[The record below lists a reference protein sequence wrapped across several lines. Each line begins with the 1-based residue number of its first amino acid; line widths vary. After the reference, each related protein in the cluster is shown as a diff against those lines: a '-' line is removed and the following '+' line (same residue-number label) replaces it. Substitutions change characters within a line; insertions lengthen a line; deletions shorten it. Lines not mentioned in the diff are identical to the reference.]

1 MKSRSSIAGWC
12 RHRKKKRRDLQIS
25 IFSMKVSKKR
35 SLVRLFARS
44 SFFSRHFLSF
54 RSSLLAG
61 VFALVVGE
69 CQVTLI
75 DSELISVAVR
85 RADWRRA

>member
-1 MKSRSSIAGWC
+1 MVSPSQKEAARSSDF
-12 RHRKKKRRDLQIS
+12 DLFYES
-25 IFSMKVSKKR
+25 LKKR

-44 SFFSRHFLSF
+44 SFFSRHFLFF

-61 VFALVVGE
+61 VFALVAGE

>member
-1 MKSRSSIAGWC
+1 MVSPSQKEAARSSDF
-12 RHRKKKRRDLQIS
+12 DLFYES
-25 IFSMKVSKKR
+25 LKKR
-35 SLVRLFARS
+35 SPVRLFARS

>member
-1 MKSRSSIAGWC
+1 M
-12 RHRKKKRRDLQIS
+12 
-25 IFSMKVSKKR
+25 VSPSQKEA
-35 SLVRLFARS
+35 ARS
-44 SFFSRHFLSF
+44 SDFDLFYESLKKTFSCKTFCKVIIFSRHFLSF